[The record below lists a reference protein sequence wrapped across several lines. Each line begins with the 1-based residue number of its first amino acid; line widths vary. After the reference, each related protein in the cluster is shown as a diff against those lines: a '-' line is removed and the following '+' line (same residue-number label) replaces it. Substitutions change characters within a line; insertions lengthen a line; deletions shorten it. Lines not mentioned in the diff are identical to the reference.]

1 MGFNFSVEY
10 KKGVDNKVADA
21 LSRREGWNT
30 EATLSA
36 ISVPVVDWVDNLKL
50 QYQQD
55 PELLKLIN
63 QWQSNT
69 LDSYKFSMRQ
79 GLLLFKNRIHLGG
92 AVDLHL
98 QVLNFVHC
106 DPVIGHS
113 GNERTMQ
120 RAIRDFY
127 WKGMKKSIKR
137 FIRECP
143 ICQRNKQENTLP
155 AGLLQPLLIPNRI
168 WSDISLDF
176 VEGLPISQGH
186 SVILAEVD
194 RFSKYA
200 HFISLAHPYTAAKVA
215 QLFISHIFKLHGMP
229 TSIVFDRD
237 PAFTS
242 QLWRELFKQQGT
254 SLKMSSSYHPQTD
267 GQSQVVNKCL
277 ENYLRCFTQD
287 RPKQWLSWLLG
298 VEFWYDTTWHGSIRI
313 TPYEVV
319 YGQPPPRLLYYV
331 WGTTNVAAVDELLKN
346 REQILAL
353 LKQNLIQAQQMMK
366 KFADMRRSERTLEV
380 NQQVYLRLQPYRQ
393 TSLATRRALK
403 LAPRFLWSIYNVEE
417 SWGCCI

>member
-69 LDSYKFSMRQ
+69 LDSYKFSMWQ

-143 ICQRNKQENTLP
+143 ICQRNKQENTLS

-176 VEGLPISQGH
+176 VEGLPIS
-186 SVILAEVD
+186 
-194 RFSKYA
+194 
-200 HFISLAHPYTAAKVA
+200 
-215 QLFISHIFKLHGMP
+215 
-229 TSIVFDRD
+229 
-237 PAFTS
+237 
-242 QLWRELFKQQGT
+242 
-254 SLKMSSSYHPQTD
+254 
-267 GQSQVVNKCL
+267 
-277 ENYLRCFTQD
+277 
-287 RPKQWLSWLLG
+287 
-298 VEFWYDTTWHGSIRI
+298 
-313 TPYEVV
+313 
-319 YGQPPPRLLYYV
+319 
-331 WGTTNVAAVDELLKN
+331 
-346 REQILAL
+346 
-353 LKQNLIQAQQMMK
+353 
-366 KFADMRRSERTLEV
+366 
-380 NQQVYLRLQPYRQ
+380 
-393 TSLATRRALK
+393 
-403 LAPRFLWSIYNVEE
+403 
-417 SWGCCI
+417 

>member
-176 VEGLPISQGH
+176 VEGLPIS
-186 SVILAEVD
+186 
-194 RFSKYA
+194 
-200 HFISLAHPYTAAKVA
+200 
-215 QLFISHIFKLHGMP
+215 
-229 TSIVFDRD
+229 
-237 PAFTS
+237 
-242 QLWRELFKQQGT
+242 
-254 SLKMSSSYHPQTD
+254 
-267 GQSQVVNKCL
+267 
-277 ENYLRCFTQD
+277 
-287 RPKQWLSWLLG
+287 
-298 VEFWYDTTWHGSIRI
+298 
-313 TPYEVV
+313 
-319 YGQPPPRLLYYV
+319 
-331 WGTTNVAAVDELLKN
+331 
-346 REQILAL
+346 
-353 LKQNLIQAQQMMK
+353 
-366 KFADMRRSERTLEV
+366 
-380 NQQVYLRLQPYRQ
+380 
-393 TSLATRRALK
+393 
-403 LAPRFLWSIYNVEE
+403 
-417 SWGCCI
+417 